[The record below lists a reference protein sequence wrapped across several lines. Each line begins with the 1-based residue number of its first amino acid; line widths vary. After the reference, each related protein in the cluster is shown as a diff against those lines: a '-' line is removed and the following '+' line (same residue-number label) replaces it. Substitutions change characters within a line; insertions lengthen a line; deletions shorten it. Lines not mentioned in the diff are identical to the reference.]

1 VTQWRRL
8 CPDNGPEGGSL
19 GAAFVGVV
27 AELKEA
33 GGEARADWVRER
45 SVSSYGVDMNKKKRQ
60 MKMRRKGRRSV
71 RM

>member
-1 VTQWRRL
+1 
-8 CPDNGPEGGSL
+8 
-19 GAAFVGVV
+19 VV

-33 GGEARADWVRER
+33 GGEARTDRVRER